1 MCRVVES
8 RGNGY
13 SWGCVYG
20 CGNVVDY
27 WNITY
32 VSWQFSK
39 LIFASS
45 WGRKIVEDKGIS
57 SFRVS
62 TIDALRFNYL

>member
-39 LIFASS
+39 KMKKNLNKKRNDLQLTGFSDLKVIN
-45 WGRKIVEDKGIS
+45 KK
-57 SFRVS
+57 
-62 TIDALRFNYL
+62 L

>member
-39 LIFASS
+39 IPKILFTSTTLTPKACKPIIVYSS
-45 WGRKIVEDKGIS
+45 ELSD
-57 SFRVS
+57 
-62 TIDALRFNYL
+62 